1 VVSARLARFRGDG
14 GGDEDDVGKMHRVEH
29 VLSPHALLDLRDVL
43 GGLGAGHDRQPPCL
57 EAQPYGGSP
66 GIATRHVDA
75 ALGDR
80 GVDLVVVAQHLQEA
94 GTAEVDPH
102 AAPGQVDLERL
113 PLHGDGGRL
122 APEEQEEAARQDVRH
137 PDRILPLPGGA
148 ARPRRPPS

>member
-1 VVSARLARFRGDG
+1 MRSSTFGTSSAGSVPGTMASRRASKRSRT
-14 GGDEDDVGKMHRVEH
+14 EDR
-29 VLSPHALLDLRDVL
+29 A
-43 GGLGAGHDRQPPCL
+43 
-57 EAQPYGGSP
+57 
-66 GIATRHVDA
+66 GIATRHLDA

-80 GVDLVVVAQHLQEA
+80 GVDLVVVAQQLQEA